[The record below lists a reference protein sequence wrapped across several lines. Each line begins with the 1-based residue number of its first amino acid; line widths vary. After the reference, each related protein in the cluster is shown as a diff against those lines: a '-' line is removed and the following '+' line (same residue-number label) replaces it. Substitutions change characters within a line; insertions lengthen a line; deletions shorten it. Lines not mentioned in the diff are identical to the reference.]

1 MEISEKMETS
11 EKIIKFL
18 QDFLNEEFEETF
30 ELTLDSKLFGGDG
43 PLDSMALVSLLVEL
57 EEYIEDEFAVAITL
71 ADEKAMSRKTSPFA
85 RVSYLIDYIN
95 EKINNG

>member
-1 MEISEKMETS
+1 
-11 EKIIKFL
+11 
-18 QDFLNEEFEETF
+18 
-30 ELTLDSKLFGGDG
+30 
-43 PLDSMALVSLLVEL
+43 MALVSLLVEL